1 MLLKG
6 GGGGLGEKHEGLERA
21 FPRGRPREQW
31 PRRAQL
37 PPRARSRSCARSR
50 LAPMAARSPLPRAAR
65 PDLFLS
71 ASAARPRR
79 FLPPP
84 PYPPGLVSI
93 PRSHQ
98 PLVLITRSESQRIQP
113 QSRAKGASGSAGKG
127 QRESGESGG
136 EAGVGLSVN
145 AALYLKL
152 SRGRQERLKG
162 SGDPGPSERTAGSRA
177 GQPPFKFPSCRR

>member
-1 MLLKG
+1 MAAPRTTAAPRPLPQLCPLSPRANG
-6 GGGGLGEKHEGLERA
+6 GPLA
-21 FPRGRPREQW
+21 PPPRGATRPVFVCLSSAAA
-31 PRRAQL
+31 PL
-37 PPRARSRSCARSR
+37 PPSS
-50 LAPMAARSPLPRAAR
+50 
-65 PDLFLS
+65 
-71 ASAARPRR
+71 
-79 FLPPP
+79 P

-162 SGDPGPSERTAGSRA
+162 SGAPGPTERTAGPSA